1 MQERA
6 YSYIILC
13 KRHRFSDYPETGQ
26 MPGKYS
32 FQVFRPASETAQTD
46 LVPLELVE

>member
-13 KRHRFSDYPETGQ
+13 KIYHFSDYPETGQ

-32 FQVFRPASETAQTD
+32 FQVFRLASKTAQTN

>member
-13 KRHRFSDYPETGQ
+13 KVCCFLDYPETGQ

-32 FQVFRPASETAQTD
+32 FQVFRLAPETAQTN